1 MKHFTLIEL
10 VAVMAITALLASVV
24 LSIGNINNKVTV
36 SQIEIGTMI
45 EKAKL
50 ANDLTGED
58 SIVSYDG
65 KELIVQYYESNA
77 SDAVPVIEK
86 FHVEDV
92 TLQIFTDGSAITE
105 FRFSELQVFPQG
117 PEIRLEISTPKD
129 KGVIIRVNTF
139 TGKVSYYE

>member
-10 VAVMAITALLASVV
+10 VAVMAITALLASVL
-24 LSIGNINNKVTV
+24 LSVGNINNKVTV

-50 ANDLTGED
+50 ANEITGED
-58 SIVSYDG
+58 SIISYDG
-65 KELIVQYYESNA
+65 KDLTIQYYESNL
-77 SDAVPVIEK
+77 SGAVLKVSK

-105 FRFSELQVFPQG
+105 FRFSDLQVFPQG
-117 PEIRLEISTPKD
+117 SEIRLEISTPKD
-129 KGVIIRVNTF
+129 RGVIIRVNTF